1 MTPEHAIHIGGAIFL
16 VIIAVPVT
24 IGLLCIAAD
33 TVMNWISPPEPGD
46 EYDRW

>member
-1 MTPEHAIHIGGAIFL
+1 MTPEHAIHIG
-16 VIIAVPVT
+16 
-24 IGLLCIAAD
+24 GLLCIAAD